1 MTAQT
6 EPLNEA
12 AASSASPRSS
22 TEMRIPAIWQTSG
35 TAALGADINPSTI
48 TGRLDGETPV
58 PASENSRTHVTRSN
72 VPRSAAWKLYT
83 SHTLSTWNSRS
94 FEFGAV
100 LFLASI
106 DPQSLRLLSIYALIR
121 TGSAIFLAPWV
132 GRAIDGS
139 NRLSVVRFSIGE
151 RPSQIILHNPLIGG
165 SHHEIY

>member
-6 EPLNEA
+6 GLSHEA
-12 AASSASPRSS
+12 APSSASPRSS
-22 TEMRIPAIWQTSG
+22 TEMRTPAVWQTSG
-35 TAALGADINPSTI
+35 TEVLGADIDSSTI
-48 TGRLDGETPV
+48 TGRSDGGTPIRT
-58 PASENSRTHVTRSN
+58 SENPQAHVMRSI
-72 VPRSAAWKLYT
+72 VPSSVAWKLYT

-132 GRAIDGS
+132 GRAIDRS

-151 RPSQIILHNPLIGG
+151 RPSLFILHNPLAGG
-165 SHHEIY
+165 SYHEIY